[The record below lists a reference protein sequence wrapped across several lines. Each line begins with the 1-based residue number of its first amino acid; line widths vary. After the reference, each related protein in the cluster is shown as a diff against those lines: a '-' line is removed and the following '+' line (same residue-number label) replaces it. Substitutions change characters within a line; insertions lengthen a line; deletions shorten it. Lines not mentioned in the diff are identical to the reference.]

1 MILATSLPSRQAG
14 LSILEMLVAM
24 AIGLVITA
32 AIGYLFIGSVGT
44 FRTQDDNA
52 RLQENGRFVMDML
65 GRDIAQAGYTDITP
79 VYTDPK
85 TEFVGTPISGENG
98 VVAARVAERKAG
110 TDYLRLSFDGTADC
124 VGGAV
129 ATNPVVNE
137 YYVNAGNQ
145 LMCAGNGAGGAAQ
158 VFAEGVE
165 DLQLIY
171 GVDNNGDRA
180 VDQYTATPANWGQV
194 ITAQV
199 CLLLRSPN
207 TGAAA
212 QAQQYQDCA
221 GNNQVAGDTRLRRVL
236 RVTHQLRNRG
246 A

>member
-1 MILATSLPSRQAG
+1 MKPGMPPPSRQAG

-52 RLQENGRFVMDML
+52 RLQENGRFVMDMM
-65 GRDIAQAGYTDITP
+65 GRDIAQAGYADITP
-79 VYTDPK
+79 VYTDLK
-85 TEFVGTPISGENG
+85 TEFAGTPISGENG

-110 TDYLRLSFDGTADC
+110 TDYLRLSFDGMEDC
-124 VGGAV
+124 VGDAV

-171 GVDNNGDRA
+171 GVDSNGDRT
-180 VDQYTATPANWGQV
+180 VDQYTAAPANWGQV

-199 CLLLRSPN
+199 CLLLRSAN
-207 TGAAA
+207 TGGAT

-221 GNNQVAGDTRLRRVL
+221 GNLQPADTRLHRVL
-236 RVTHQLRNRG
+236 RVTYQLRNRG
-246 A
+246 T